1 LPSQIVVREPNM
13 KREEVLRILSQHRGQ
28 LEQRHG
34 LRFIALF
41 GSVARDQASPESD
54 IDLLVEFATRP
65 GFDGY
70 MRLKEHLESLLDRR
84 VDLVMTG
91 ALKPSIRPEIERE
104 AIRVA

>member
-1 LPSQIVVREPNM
+1 MR
-13 KREEVLRILSQHRGQ
+13 REEVLRILSEHRRH
-28 LEQRHG
+28 LEERHG
-34 LRFIALF
+34 VRFIALF

-54 IDLLVEFATRP
+54 IDVLVEFATRP

-70 MRLKEHLESLLDRR
+70 MRLKEHLESLLGQG

-91 ALKPSIRPEIERE
+91 ALKPSVRPEIERE

>member
-1 LPSQIVVREPNM
+1 M
-13 KREEVLRILSQHRGQ
+13 KREEVLKILSQHRCQ
-28 LEQRHG
+28 FEQRHG
-34 LRFIALF
+34 VRFIALF
-41 GSVARDQASPESD
+41 GSVARDQDSPESD

-70 MRLKEHLESLLDRR
+70 MRLKEHLESVLGQR

-91 ALKPSIRPEIERE
+91 ALKPSLRPEIERE

>member
-1 LPSQIVVREPNM
+1 MTQ
-13 KREEVLRILSQHRGQ
+13 EEVLKILSQHRRH
-28 LEQRHG
+28 LERHHG
-34 LRFIALF
+34 VRSIALF
-41 GSVARDQASPESD
+41 GSIARDQATPESD

-70 MRLKEHLESLLDRR
+70 MRLKERLESLLGQR

-91 ALKPSIRPEIERE
+91 ALRPSVRSKIERE

>member
-1 LPSQIVVREPNM
+1 MRREVVL
-13 KREEVLRILSQHRGQ
+13 KILSQHRRD
-28 LEQRHG
+28 LEERHG
-34 LRFIALF
+34 VRFIALF

-54 IDLLVEFATRP
+54 IDVLVEFATRP

-70 MRLKEHLESLLDRR
+70 MRLKETLESLLGQR

-91 ALKPSIRPEIERE
+91 ALKPSVRPEIERE

>member
-1 LPSQIVVREPNM
+1 MRRAEA
-13 KREEVLRILSQHRGQ
+13 LRILSQHRGH
-28 LEQRHG
+28 LEQHHDV
-34 LRFIALF
+34 RFIALF

-54 IDLLVEFATRP
+54 IDLLVEFARPP

-70 MRLKEHLESLLDRR
+70 MRLKEHLESLLGQR

-91 ALKPSIRPEIERE
+91 ALKPSVRPEIERE

>member
-1 LPSQIVVREPNM
+1 M

-34 LRFIALF
+34 VRFIALF
-41 GSVARDQASPESD
+41 GSVARDQVSPESD

-70 MRLKEHLESLLDRR
+70 MRLKEYLESLLDRR

-91 ALKPSIRPEIERE
+91 ALKPSLRPEIERE

>member
-1 LPSQIVVREPNM
+1 M
-13 KREEVLRILSQHRGQ
+13 KREAVLTILSQHRRH
-28 LEQRHG
+28 LELHHG
-34 LRFIALF
+34 VRFIALF

-54 IDLLVEFATRP
+54 IDVLVEFATRP

-70 MRLKEHLESLLDRR
+70 MRLKESLEALLGQR

>member
-1 LPSQIVVREPNM
+1 M
-13 KREEVLRILSQHRGQ
+13 KREEVLRILSQHRGH

-34 LRFIALF
+34 VRSIALF

-70 MRLKEHLESLLDRR
+70 MRLKEHLESLLGRR

-91 ALKPSIRPEIERE
+91 ALKPSVRPEIERE

>member
-1 LPSQIVVREPNM
+1 MR
-13 KREEVLRILSQHRGQ
+13 REEILRILSQHRSQ
-28 LEQRHG
+28 LEQRHRV
-34 LRFIALF
+34 RFIALF

-70 MRLKEHLESLLDRR
+70 MRLRERLESLLGRR

-91 ALKPSIRPEIERE
+91 ALKPSVRPEIERE

>member
-1 LPSQIVVREPNM
+1 M
-13 KREEVLRILSQHRGQ
+13 KREEVLRILSQHRSQ

-91 ALKPSIRPEIERE
+91 ALKPSVRPEIERE

>member
-1 LPSQIVVREPNM
+1 M

-28 LEQRHG
+28 FEQRHG
-34 LRFIALF
+34 VQFLALF
-41 GSVARDQASPESD
+41 GSVARDQVSPESD
-54 IDLLVEFATRP
+54 IDLLVEFAIRP

-70 MRLKEHLESLLDRR
+70 MRLKEHLESLLGRR

-91 ALKPSIRPEIERE
+91 ALKPSLRPEIDRE

>member
-1 LPSQIVVREPNM
+1 M
-13 KREEVLRILSQHRGQ
+13 KREEVLRILSQHRSQ

-54 IDLLVEFATRP
+54 IDLLVEFASRP

-91 ALKPSIRPEIERE
+91 ALKPSVRPEIERE

>member
-1 LPSQIVVREPNM
+1 M
-13 KREEVLRILSQHRGQ
+13 KREEVLRILSQHRSQ
-28 LEQRHG
+28 FEQRHG
-34 LRFIALF
+34 VRFIALF
-41 GSVARDQASPESD
+41 GSMARDQDSPESD

-70 MRLKEHLESLLDRR
+70 MRLKEHLESVLGQR

-91 ALKPSIRPEIERE
+91 ALKPSLRPEIERE

>member
-1 LPSQIVVREPNM
+1 MSREA
-13 KREEVLRILSQHRGQ
+13 VLEILSRHRVEI
-28 LEQRHG
+28 EQRHG
-34 LRFIALF
+34 VRFLALF
-41 GSVARDQASPESD
+41 GSVARGQASPDSD
-54 IDLLVEFATRP
+54 IDLLVEFARPP

-70 MRLKEHLESLLDRR
+70 MLLKEHLEEVLGQG